1 MVNRCK
7 KSCSSENMEKRLYPY
22 DKRKKS
28 RKNEK
33 ITAFLIT
40 QSIVSN
46 YEAGKYGK
54 EWNLD
59 SMMDRWTWF
68 FNEINELF
76 DIDVSDALKTKEPI
90 IV

>member
-1 MVNRCK
+1 
-7 KSCSSENMEKRLYPY
+7 MEKRLYPY